1 MLVEEAIYQVRCK
14 TNDRDEVGLDDVEI
28 LNYINEAIQ
37 FINAYLVGANSPILI
52 KELLITEP
60 SIVLP
65 KNFVKTCGSYPARI
79 TGNIMELLDEP
90 PMKLRYFESFANVG
104 QGQDDMPFDHE
115 ALNQVAIKLASIY
128 ANAQQQ
134 LDVSQDKTLLDEVTA
149 AISSAISGAI

>member
-65 KNFVKTCGSYPARI
+65 KNFVKSCGTYPARI
-79 TGNIMELLDEP
+79 TTASSVTHRLSRNIAVRIVSAHCRSFPQRPVIFKFEIASVP
-90 PMKLRYFESFANVG
+90 RYPKR
-104 QGQDDMPFDHE
+104 M
-115 ALNQVAIKLASIY
+115 
-128 ANAQQQ
+128 
-134 LDVSQDKTLLDEVTA
+134 
-149 AISSAISGAI
+149 